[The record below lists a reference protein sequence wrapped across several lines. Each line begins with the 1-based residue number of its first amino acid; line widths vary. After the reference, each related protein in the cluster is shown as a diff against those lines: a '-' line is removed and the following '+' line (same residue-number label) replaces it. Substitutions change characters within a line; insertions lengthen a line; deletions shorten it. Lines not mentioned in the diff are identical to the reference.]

1 MRPIALLP
9 LALAALTALP
19 AAAQTLDRIR
29 ESGEIRLGVRADAA
43 PMSFV
48 DADGVARGYT
58 VDVCNRVTAV
68 LAPALGLDEITP
80 VYVTVTSEG
89 RFDAVATGE
98 VDLLCGATTVTL
110 DRREVVDFSLPIFI
124 DGAAVLIPRGGD
136 PTFSALAGK
145 KIGVRAGTTTETVLQ
160 NSLAAAGMEAELV
173 QFDDHA
179 AGLAA
184 IEAGEIDAYFG
195 DQSILFGLLFSSDDP
210 AALSI
215 SDNTLTVEKQALALA
230 RGDTDFR
237 LAVDRAISE
246 LYLGG
251 AMAEV
256 FKTNLPGATPG
267 RALEALF
274 LIAPDL
280 P

>member
-1 MRPIALLP
+1 MRRTALAT
-9 LALAALTALP
+9 LALVIVTAPL
-19 AAAQTLDRIR
+19 AAQTLDRIR
-29 ESGEIRLGVRADAA
+29 ELGEIRLGVREDAA
-43 PMSFV
+43 PMSFI
-48 DADGVARGYT
+48 DDDGAAKGYS
-58 VDVCNRVTAV
+58 VDVCNRVTAL
-68 LAPALGLDEITP
+68 LAPALGVDEITP
-80 VYVTVTSEG
+80 VYVTVTSEE
-89 RFDAVATGE
+89 RFDAVANGE
-98 VDLLCGATTVTL
+98 IDLLCGAATVTL
-110 DRREVVDFSLPIFI
+110 DRREIVDFSLPIFI

-136 PTFSALAGK
+136 PNFSALSGS
-145 KIGVRAGTTTETVLQ
+145 KIGVRAGTTTETVLD
-160 NSLAAAGMEAELV
+160 NSIAAAGMEAEV
-173 QFDDHA
+173 VRFDDHE

-195 DQSILFGLLFSSDDP
+195 DQSILFGLLFSSANP
-210 AALSI
+210 ESLSI

-230 RGDTDFR
+230 RGDSDFR